1 ARLHQSC
8 EDLSERRKMLCIN
21 QYSAAAEN
29 SRPYPIF
36 TLFSSL
42 GKTMQRYKK
51 NLELCKFLSYF
62 FPKKV
67 IYSFSNS
74 FQNLKRIYILLKFED
89 FRLIY
94 FKMLAYI
101 EKKQ

>member
-1 ARLHQSC
+1 MQVFEL
-8 EDLSERRKMLCIN
+8 
-21 QYSAAAEN
+21 
-29 SRPYPIF
+29 
-36 TLFSSL
+36 LFS
-42 GKTMQRYKK
+42 
-51 NLELCKFLSYF
+51 
-62 FPKKV
+62 KKV